1 MASQFTDE
9 QMQLKNTYNISILR
23 LAKIDQVEEGQ
34 LSNQLLLEKLTLT
47 DKIMRISYQL
57 GNDSSNSTCTTNNI
71 VELRWMITQKESE
84 LESMLAAKKREQLL
98 CERLENEMTNR
109 LKKIDI
115 IMGNYRLELA
125 SLNRAKEELRTA
137 EHNMVD
143 TKLNNQSNPKPHTT
157 PYEKLLK
164 TELEA
169 KINELSTNIQKL
181 SNNKIANENIC
192 QKLEQDMMLISCED
206 KSAEMTYRQRQIDII
221 IYERNLLESEL
232 RGCTEELTNRN
243 NQIEQN
249 QMQIIGVL
257 EKLISSSEV
266 DLRIKKQ
273 QVIQSLDCNTDLT
286 NETRE
291 LIKNTLL
298 DIAEIEKNIK
308 EFQKQLIYFH
318 NC

>member
-1 MASQFTDE
+1 
-9 QMQLKNTYNISILR
+9 
-23 LAKIDQVEEGQ
+23 
-34 LSNQLLLEKLTLT
+34 
-47 DKIMRISYQL
+47 
-57 GNDSSNSTCTTNNI
+57 
-71 VELRWMITQKESE
+71 
-84 LESMLAAKKREQLL
+84 
-98 CERLENEMTNR
+98 
-109 LKKIDI
+109 
-115 IMGNYRLELA
+115 
-125 SLNRAKEELRTA
+125 
-137 EHNMVD
+137 
-143 TKLNNQSNPKPHTT
+143 
-157 PYEKLLK
+157 
-164 TELEA
+164 
-169 KINELSTNIQKL
+169 
-181 SNNKIANENIC
+181 
-192 QKLEQDMMLISCED
+192 
-206 KSAEMTYRQRQIDII
+206 MTYRQRQIDII

>member
-1 MASQFTDE
+1 
-9 QMQLKNTYNISILR
+9 
-23 LAKIDQVEEGQ
+23 
-34 LSNQLLLEKLTLT
+34 
-47 DKIMRISYQL
+47 
-57 GNDSSNSTCTTNNI
+57 
-71 VELRWMITQKESE
+71 
-84 LESMLAAKKREQLL
+84 
-98 CERLENEMTNR
+98 MTNR

>member
-192 QKLEQDMMLISCED
+192 QKLEQDMM
-206 KSAEMTYRQRQIDII
+206 
-221 IYERNLLESEL
+221 
-232 RGCTEELTNRN
+232 
-243 NQIEQN
+243 
-249 QMQIIGVL
+249 
-257 EKLISSSEV
+257 
-266 DLRIKKQ
+266 
-273 QVIQSLDCNTDLT
+273 
-286 NETRE
+286 
-291 LIKNTLL
+291 
-298 DIAEIEKNIK
+298 
-308 EFQKQLIYFH
+308 
-318 NC
+318 